1 LEVPNVKDVSIEVQ
15 IMLKNVFDW
24 CKRHIV
30 IFTILSVVFVVVF
43 GFINIQIL
51 HMTSEPEFC
60 HLCHPAQ
67 GFGPLAEVDSWEHSA
82 HGDAGVS
89 CLDCHGRPGVLGYA
103 KAKLGGL
110 KDTYL
115 QLTISKEE
123 KLEILSNPHE
133 DLVPSWHCLY
143 CHSDEGN
150 KIVRKNTR
158 GPMKLVN
165 MRMLDDVVNPAFRE
179 RKGLADI
186 MTDNFVGGTH
196 FDHSLHIEDFDLT
209 CRDCHFGVVH
219 NPATST
225 DRMNFCIAC
234 HADVGDDA
242 PQMADCNV
250 CHEAQLAMNTGI
262 GIYEI
267 DPIPSVMYGDADADM
282 TCIDCHTGVTKGVY
296 RPSSETCTNCH
307 EDEEYKEIFDE
318 WADSTKASI
327 EELKEIRIEV
337 EAALLDA
344 DAAKRDTAEV
354 WKTYERALR
363 NLKFVRNDGTN
374 GIHNNEYAMA
384 ILESVKAD
392 FKKAMTQ
399 LDSVW

>member
-1 LEVPNVKDVSIEVQ
+1 
-15 IMLKNVFDW
+15 MLKNVFDW
-24 CKRHIV
+24 CKQHIV
-30 IFTILSVVFVVVF
+30 IFTIISVVFVVFF

-89 CLDCHGRPGVLGYA
+89 CLDCHGRPGVVGYM
-103 KAKLGGL
+103 KAKIGGL
-110 KDTYL
+110 RDTYM

-150 KIVRKNTR
+150 KTVRETTK
-158 GPMKLVN
+158 GPMKVVN
-165 MRMLDDVVNPAFRE
+165 MRMLDDVVNPDFRE

-186 MTDNFVGGTH
+186 MTDDFVGGTH
-196 FDHSLHIEDFDLT
+196 FDHSMHIEEFDLT

-219 NPATST
+219 NPATAT
-225 DRMNFCIAC
+225 DRMNFCLAC
-234 HADVGDDA
+234 HADAGDDA
-242 PQMADCNV
+242 PQIDDCTV
-250 CHEAQLAMNTGI
+250 CHEAQETMNVGTGF
-262 GIYEI
+262 G
-267 DPIPSVMYGDADADM
+267 DMNIPSMMYGDAADM
-282 TCIDCHTGVTKGVY
+282 TCVDCHTGVTKGTY
-296 RPSSETCTNCH
+296 RPSSSTCTNCH
-307 EDEEYKEIFDE
+307 EDEAYNEIFEE
-318 WADSTKASI
+318 WAAETKARI
-327 EELKEIRIEV
+327 NELKEIRV
-337 EAALLDA
+337 ELEAELADA
-344 DAAKRDTAEV
+344 DAAKRDTTEV
-354 WKTYERALR
+354 WKTYSQALR

-374 GIHNNEYAMA
+374 GVHNNEYAIA
-384 ILESVKAD
+384 ILKTVKAD
-392 FKKAMTQ
+392 FKKAFTQ